1 LRRRIV
7 SGLRKSGLSLRTGDS
22 GGEPKAG
29 ARRPGGAGAL
39 YVVATPIGNLEDV
52 SERALRVLREVD
64 RIAAEDTRRTAKLL
78 SHYGIHT
85 PLTSYHDAAE
95 RRKAPEL
102 VAEIREGASV
112 ALVSDAGTP
121 LISDPGY
128 RLVRAALDAG
138 LAVVPIPGASAA
150 TALLAVS
157 GFATDRFV
165 FEGFLPQREGRR
177 RRRLE
182 ALRGEP
188 RTIVLYES
196 PHHIERT
203 LAEMEQVFG
212 QRPIVVGRELTKV
225 FEEIVR
231 GTIPAVRAA
240 VSAKPP
246 RGEYTLVVAGG
257 GERDE

>member
-1 LRRRIV
+1 L
-7 SGLRKSGLSLRTGDS
+7 
-22 GGEPKAG
+22 AG
-29 ARRPGGAGAL
+29 IL

-52 SERALRVLREVD
+52 SARALRVLQEVD

-78 SHYGIHT
+78 AHYGIEK

-102 VAEIREGASV
+102 VEELRAGKTL

-128 RLVRAALDAG
+128 RLVRGALDAG
-138 LAVVPIPGASAA
+138 IAVVPVPGATAA
-150 TALLAVS
+150 TALLSVC
-157 GFATDRFV
+157 GFATDRFA

-182 ALRGEP
+182 ALRAEP

-203 LAEMEQVFG
+203 LAEMQAILG
-212 QRPIVVGRELTKV
+212 DRPIVVGRELTKL
-225 FEEIVR
+225 FEDIVR
-231 GTIPAVRAA
+231 GTISSVRTTLA
-240 VSAKPP
+240 SRPP
-246 RGEYTLVVAGG
+246 RGEYTLVVAGS
-257 GERDE
+257 GEEDA

>member
-1 LRRRIV
+1 MR
-7 SGLRKSGLSLRTGDS
+7 
-22 GGEPKAG
+22 GEERVAG
-29 ARRPGGAGAL
+29 IL

-78 SHYGIHT
+78 AHYGIDK

-102 VAEIREGASV
+102 VEELRTGKNL

-128 RLVRAALDAG
+128 RLVRGALDAG
-138 LAVVPIPGASAA
+138 IAVVPIPGATAA
-150 TALLAVS
+150 TALLSVC

-165 FEGFLPQREGRR
+165 FEGFLPQRQGRR

-182 ALRGEP
+182 ALRTEP

-203 LAEMEQVFG
+203 LAEMESILG
-212 QRPIVVGRELTKV
+212 DRAIVVGRELTKL

-231 GTIPAVRAA
+231 GTISSVRATLA
-240 VSAKPP
+240 SRAP
-246 RGEYTLVVAGG
+246 RGEYTLAVAG
-257 GERDE
+257 EEDT

>member
-1 LRRRIV
+1 M
-7 SGLRKSGLSLRTGDS
+7 
-22 GGEPKAG
+22 PKADD
-29 ARRPGGAGAL
+29 RQPQAGEGTDRCGVL

-64 RIAAEDTRRTAKLL
+64 RIAAEDTRRTGKLL
-78 SHYGIHT
+78 AHYGIDK

-102 VAEIREGASV
+102 VAELSSGKSL

-138 LAVVPIPGASAA
+138 VSVVPIPGASAL
-150 TALLAVS
+150 TALLSVA

-188 RTIVLYES
+188 RTVVFYES
-196 PHHIERT
+196 PHHVERT
-203 LAEMEQVFG
+203 LAEIEQILG
-212 QRPIVVGRELTKV
+212 DRPIVVGRELTKL
-225 FEEIVR
+225 FEEIQR
-231 GTIPAVRAA
+231 GTVSSVRAEIA
-240 VSAKPP
+240 AKPP
-246 RGEYTLVVAGG
+246 RGEYTLVLAGADDA
-257 GERDE
+257 GEPSDRDTPPVP

>member
-1 LRRRIV
+1 M
-7 SGLRKSGLSLRTGDS
+7 
-22 GGEPKAG
+22 AG
-29 ARRPGGAGAL
+29 IL

-78 SHYGIHT
+78 ARHGIEK
-85 PLTSYHDAAE
+85 PLTSYHDASE
-95 RRKAPEL
+95 RQKAPEL
-102 VAEIREGASV
+102 VAELRAGKSL

-128 RLVRAALDAG
+128 RLVRGALDAG
-138 LAVVPIPGASAA
+138 IAVVPIPGPSAA
-150 TALLAVS
+150 TALLSVC

-182 ALRGEP
+182 ALRAEP
-188 RTIVLYES
+188 RTVVLYES
-196 PHHIERT
+196 PHHVERT
-203 LAEMEQVFG
+203 LAEMEAIFG
-212 QRPIVVGRELTKV
+212 DRAIVVGRELTKL

-231 GTIPAVRAA
+231 GTISSVRANLA
-240 VSAKPP
+240 SRSP
-246 RGEYTLVVAGG
+246 RGEYTLVVEGAEEEG
-257 GERDE
+257 D

>member
-1 LRRRIV
+1 M
-7 SGLRKSGLSLRTGDS
+7 
-22 GGEPKAG
+22 P
-29 ARRPGGAGAL
+29 PGVL

-78 SHYGIHT
+78 RHYGIAK

-95 RRKAPEL
+95 RRRAPEL
-102 VAEIREGASV
+102 VDELRAGASL

-138 LAVVPIPGASAA
+138 ISVVPIPGATAA
-150 TALLAVS
+150 TALLSVA
-157 GFATDRFV
+157 GLATDRFV

-182 ALRGEP
+182 ALRAEP

-196 PHHIERT
+196 PHHVERT
-203 LAEMEQVFG
+203 LAELEEILG
-212 QRPIVVGRELTKV
+212 DRPIVIGRELTKV

-231 GTIPAVRAA
+231 GTISSARAA
-240 VSAKPP
+240 LASRSP
-246 RGEYTLVVAGG
+246 RGEYTLVVAGA
-257 GERDE
+257 GEAED

>member
-1 LRRRIV
+1 V
-7 SGLRKSGLSLRTGDS
+7 
-22 GGEPKAG
+22 AG
-29 ARRPGGAGAL
+29 IL

-52 SERALRVLREVD
+52 SERALRTLREVD
-64 RIAAEDTRRTAKLL
+64 LIAAEDTRRTSKLL
-78 SHYGIHT
+78 AHYAIEKS
-85 PLTSYHDAAE
+85 LTSYHDAAE
-95 RRKAPEL
+95 RRKAPALVEEL
-102 VAEIREGASV
+102 LGGKSI

-138 LAVVPIPGASAA
+138 ISVVPIPGASAA
-150 TALLAVS
+150 TALVSVS
-157 GFATDRFV
+157 GLATDRFV

-182 ALRGEP
+182 ALRSEQ

-203 LAEMEQVFG
+203 LGEIAEILGDRE
-212 QRPIVVGRELTKV
+212 IVVGREITKV

-231 GTIPAVRAA
+231 GTVSSVGAVIA
-240 VSAKPP
+240 AKPP
-246 RGEYTLVVAGG
+246 RGEYTIVIAGG
-257 GERDE
+257 GDARGDS